1 MRTLEL
7 LESRSVRRCW
17 VLHIHRKMKTFLF
30 REMVALTVTLVT
42 LTSQSGVVGIIR
54 PVKAKTLRLLRY
66 VANW

>member
-1 MRTLEL
+1 
-7 LESRSVRRCW
+7 
-17 VLHIHRKMKTFLF
+17 MKTFLF